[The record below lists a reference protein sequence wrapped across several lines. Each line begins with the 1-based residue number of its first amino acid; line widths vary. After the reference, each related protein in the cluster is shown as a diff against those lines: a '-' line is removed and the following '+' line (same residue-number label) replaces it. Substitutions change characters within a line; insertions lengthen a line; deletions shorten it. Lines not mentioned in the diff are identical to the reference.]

1 MSDDPK
7 SEFSPPVTHTV
18 SIDYGVP
25 AEALGS
31 VAVTVPMPFST
42 EPTPLSALL
51 RALKENR
58 TEIVVRLPWWLPY
71 VVVLLFVYLM
81 MMASGQLSVFQG
93 LSSGYNVEHCSKIVF
108 KGVEFSDCVKLTKP

>member
-7 SEFSPPVTHTV
+7 SEFSPPVTPV
-18 SIDYGVP
+18 SVDSGMP

-31 VAVTVPMPFST
+31 VAVTVPISLST
-42 EPTPLSALL
+42 EPIPLSALL

-58 TEIVVRLPWWLPY
+58 KEIVVRRPRWLPY
-71 VVVLLFVYLM
+71 VVVLLLVYLI

-93 LSSGYNVEHCSKIVF
+93 LSSGYNVEHCPKIAF